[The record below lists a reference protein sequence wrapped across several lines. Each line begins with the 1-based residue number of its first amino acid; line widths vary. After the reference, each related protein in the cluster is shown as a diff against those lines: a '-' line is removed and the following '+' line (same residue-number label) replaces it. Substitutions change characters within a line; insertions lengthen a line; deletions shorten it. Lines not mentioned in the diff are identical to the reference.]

1 MTGPAADEPHAP
13 GTATPVPRDG
23 TVAPDGATPPDETT
37 PLDGSGSPGDATATD
52 GTRADASDRPVPAA
66 AAAGADGVDGVGP
79 TEHPAAARPEDLGD
93 ETVPAPSPGAQED
106 GAQEDDARAP
116 ADDGA
121 IPPAE
126 PAPDQ
131 PERDDPSP
139 TGHDEPPA
147 TRVVDVPR
155 PGAWTTL
162 GRAMRPSASKGQLL
176 AAALC
181 ALLGFAL
188 VVQLRQ
194 SDESQLGSLRQ
205 NDLVRLL
212 DETTTRADELS
223 REAAELERERDDLVS
238 GTDSQQAALDA
249 ARRNATT
256 QGILTGRLPAVG
268 PGVRITLTETSGPI
282 RPVTMLHV
290 LEELR
295 NAGAEA
301 VQINDTRVVASSAFT
316 GTAGEVVLDGAL
328 LEPPYRWLVIGDPD
342 TMATA
347 LEIPGGAIAAVRL
360 DGGSGSVE
368 QLEDVE
374 VDAVVDVPEPQY
386 ATPVP
391 VEGS

>member
-1 MTGPAADEPHAP
+1 MTRPAADEPSARS
-13 GTATPVPRDG
+13 TATPVPEGATAPADAEAAARGVDPQDDVVPQDDV
-23 TVAPDGATPPDETT
+23 TPADDRAVADDDLAAADRAGVEAPGLLDGAEPGEPSAAPARPDHVGATT
-37 PLDGSGSPGDATATD
+37 SSAPSDAPADEAAVSSVDGPLPADDPALEDPSPGDAPPVVTA
-52 GTRADASDRPVPAA
+52 
-66 AAAGADGVDGVGP
+66 
-79 TEHPAAARPEDLGD
+79 
-93 ETVPAPSPGAQED
+93 
-106 GAQEDDARAP
+106 DDAR
-116 ADDGA
+116 
-121 IPPAE
+121 
-126 PAPDQ
+126 
-131 PERDDPSP
+131 
-139 TGHDEPPA
+139 
-147 TRVVDVPR
+147 R
-155 PGAWTTL
+155 PGAWGTL
-162 GRAMRPSASKGQLL
+162 GRAMRPSTSRGQLL

-301 VQINDTRVVASSAFT
+301 IQINETRVVASSAFT
-316 GTAGEVVLDGAL
+316 GVAGEVVLDGAL

>member
-1 MTGPAADEPHAP
+1 MTRPAADEPSARS
-13 GTATPVPRDG
+13 TATPVPEGATFPADSEVPARGVHPQDDVTPADDRAGADDDLPAADG
-23 TVAPDGATPPDETT
+23 AGADAPDLLDGAEPAEPSAVPARPDHVGATASSTPPDAPADEAAASSVAG
-37 PLDGSGSPGDATATD
+37 PLPADDPALEDPAPDVGRHDDPAPGGAGDAAP
-52 GTRADASDRPVPAA
+52 PV
-66 AAAGADGVDGVGP
+66 V
-79 TEHPAAARPEDLGD
+79 
-93 ETVPAPSPGAQED
+93 TV
-106 GAQEDDARAP
+106 DDAR
-116 ADDGA
+116 
-121 IPPAE
+121 
-126 PAPDQ
+126 
-131 PERDDPSP
+131 
-139 TGHDEPPA
+139 
-147 TRVVDVPR
+147 R
-155 PGAWTTL
+155 PGAWATL
-162 GRAMRPSASKGQLL
+162 GRAMRPSASRGQLL

-249 ARRNATT
+249 ARRGATT

-301 VQINDTRVVASSAFT
+301 IQINDTRVVASSAFT
-316 GTAGEVVLDGAL
+316 GVAGEVVLDGAL

-391 VEGS
+391 VERS